1 MDCVIWS
8 SIILF
13 HIFRRNLYLQKEF
26 IENIFKDNMTDTT
39 SIDDLPGV
47 PASAMHGSGIVQNQ
61 KPEIPVQTYNP
72 NISGAQLQQ
81 QQQQPQLQ
89 GPSPQTTVASNM
101 NVNEFVSG
109 LQRATTSGLTA
120 LPVRDVPRNTEPIIS
135 DQQTVPNYIPKDPVD
150 YIREHHENTRSFM
163 EHRARSANQSESLD
177 IVYDT
182 LQVPILLAI
191 LYFTFQLPV
200 MRKYLLLYLPSIF
213 NKDGNHNLSGLLFI
227 SILFSC
233 TYYGI
238 NFVLNQFVLES
249 E

>member
-1 MDCVIWS
+1 
-8 SIILF
+8 
-13 HIFRRNLYLQKEF
+13 
-26 IENIFKDNMTDTT
+26 MTDTT

-47 PASAMHGSGIVQNQ
+47 PATVTQGSGLVQ
-61 KPEIPVQTYNP
+61 KPEIPIQTYNP
-72 NISGAQLQQ
+72 NVSGAQQ
-81 QQQQPQLQ
+81 QQQQQQQQQ
-89 GPSPQTTVASNM
+89 GPIQTTVASNM

-109 LQRATTSGLTA
+109 LQRATSSGLTA
-120 LPVRDVPRNTEPIIS
+120 LPIRDVPRNTESVVS
-135 DQQTVPNYIPKDPVD
+135 DEQTVPNYIPRDPVD
-150 YIREHHENTRSFM
+150 YIRDHHENTRSFM
-163 EHRARSANQSESLD
+163 DHRARTSNQLESLD
-177 IVYDT
+177 VIYDT

-227 SILFSC
+227 SVLFSC

>member
-1 MDCVIWS
+1 M
-8 SIILF
+8 
-13 HIFRRNLYLQKEF
+13 N
-26 IENIFKDNMTDTT
+26 DTT

-47 PASAMHGSGIVQNQ
+47 PSIGGHGPSVVQNTMSA
-61 KPEIPVQTYNP
+61 EIPVQTYNP
-72 NISGAQLQQ
+72 NISSMSLQQ
-81 QQQQPQLQ
+81 QQQQQQQQHQQQQQQPM
-89 GPSPQTTVASNM
+89 SQTTVASNM

-109 LQRATTSGLTA
+109 LQRATSSGLTA
-120 LPVRDVPRNTEPIIS
+120 LPIRDVPRNTESVIS
-135 DQQTVPNYIPKDPVD
+135 DEQTVPNYMPKAPVD
-150 YIREHHENTRSFM
+150 YIREHHEDTQTFMGHRS
-163 EHRARSANQSESLD
+163 RSANQIESLD
-177 IVYDT
+177 LLYDT

-200 MRKYLLLYLPSIF
+200 MRKYLLMYLPSIF

-227 SILFSC
+227 SVLFSC

>member
-1 MDCVIWS
+1 
-8 SIILF
+8 
-13 HIFRRNLYLQKEF
+13 
-26 IENIFKDNMTDTT
+26 MTDTT
-39 SIDDLPGV
+39 SIDDLPGL
-47 PASAMHGSGIVQNQ
+47 PATATQGSGLAQ
-61 KPEIPVQTYNP
+61 KPEIPIQTYNP
-72 NISGAQLQQ
+72 NIAGIQQ
-81 QQQQPQLQ
+81 QQQQQQQQ
-89 GPSPQTTVASNM
+89 GPPPPQITVASNM

-109 LQRATTSGLTA
+109 LQRATSSGLTT
-120 LPVRDVPRNTEPIIS
+120 LPIRDVPRNTESVIS
-135 DQQTVPNYIPKDPVD
+135 DEQTVPNYIPRDPVD
-150 YIREHHENTRSFM
+150 YIREHHENTRSYM
-163 EHRARSANQSESLD
+163 DHRTRSTNQSESFD
-177 IVYDT
+177 VIYDT

-227 SILFSC
+227 SILFSF

>member
-1 MDCVIWS
+1 M
-8 SIILF
+8 
-13 HIFRRNLYLQKEF
+13 N
-26 IENIFKDNMTDTT
+26 DTT

-47 PASAMHGSGIVQNQ
+47 PASATHGSGIVQN
-61 KPEIPVQTYNP
+61 PEIPVQTYNP
-72 NISGAQLQQ
+72 NVSGAQMPLQQQGQQ
-81 QQQQPQLQ
+81 QQQQ
-89 GPSPQTTVASNM
+89 GPPPQTTVASNM

-109 LQRATTSGLTA
+109 LQRATSSGLTA
-120 LPVRDVPRNTEPIIS
+120 LPIRDVPRNTESVVS
-135 DQQTVPNYIPKDPVD
+135 DEQTVPNYIPRDPVD
-150 YIREHHENTRSFM
+150 YIREHHENSRSFM
-163 EHRARSANQSESLD
+163 EHRAKSANQSESFD
-177 IVYDT
+177 VIYDT

-227 SILFSC
+227 SVLFAC

>member
-1 MDCVIWS
+1 MA
-8 SIILF
+8 
-13 HIFRRNLYLQKEF
+13 
-26 IENIFKDNMTDTT
+26 DTT

-47 PASAMHGSGIVQNQ
+47 PATATQGSGLVQN
-61 KPEIPVQTYNP
+61 PEIPIQTYNP
-72 NISGAQLQQ
+72 NIAGAQMSSTMQQ
-81 QQQQPQLQ
+81 QQQQQQQQ
-89 GPSPQTTVASNM
+89 GPPPQTQTAVASNM

-109 LQRATTSGLTA
+109 LQRATSSGLTA
-120 LPVRDVPRNTEPIIS
+120 LPIRDVPRNTEPVIS

-163 EHRARSANQSESLD
+163 DHRARSANQLESLD
-177 IVYDT
+177 VVYET

-200 MRKYLLLYLPSIF
+200 MRKYLLMYLPSIF

>member
-1 MDCVIWS
+1 M
-8 SIILF
+8 
-13 HIFRRNLYLQKEF
+13 N
-26 IENIFKDNMTDTT
+26 DTT

-47 PASAMHGSGIVQNQ
+47 PAIHGHGPGVVQNTMSA
-61 KPEIPVQTYNP
+61 ETPVQTYNP
-72 NISGAQLQQ
+72 NISTMPSQQ
-81 QQQQPQLQ
+81 QQQQPM
-89 GPSPQTTVASNM
+89 SQTTVASNM

-109 LQRATTSGLTA
+109 LQRATSSGLTA
-120 LPVRDVPRNTEPIIS
+120 LPIRDVPRNTESVVS
-135 DQQTVPNYIPKDPVD
+135 DEQTVPNYMPKAPID
-150 YIREHHENTRSFM
+150 YIREHHEDTQTFM
-163 EHRARSANQSESLD
+163 GHRARSANQSESLD
-177 IVYDT
+177 LIYDT

-200 MRKYLLLYLPSIF
+200 MRKYLLMYLPSIF

>member
-1 MDCVIWS
+1 
-8 SIILF
+8 
-13 HIFRRNLYLQKEF
+13 
-26 IENIFKDNMTDTT
+26 MTDTT

-47 PASAMHGSGIVQNQ
+47 PANATQGSGIVQNQ
-61 KPEIPVQTYNP
+61 KLEIPVQTYNP
-72 NISGAQLQQ
+72 NVAGMPPTMQQ
-81 QQQQPQLQ
+81 QQQVSP
-89 GPSPQTTVASNM
+89 PQTTVASNM
-101 NVNEFVSG
+101 NVNDFVSG
-109 LQRATTSGLTA
+109 LQRATSSGLTA
-120 LPVRDVPRNTEPIIS
+120 LPIRDVPRNTETVVS
-135 DQQTVPNYIPKDPVD
+135 DEQTVPNYIPRDPVD
-150 YIREHHENTRSFM
+150 YIRDHHENTRSFM
-163 EHRARSANQSESLD
+163 DHRTRMSNQSESLD
-177 IVYDT
+177 VIYDT

>member
-1 MDCVIWS
+1 M
-8 SIILF
+8 
-13 HIFRRNLYLQKEF
+13 N
-26 IENIFKDNMTDTT
+26 DTT

-47 PASAMHGSGIVQNQ
+47 PAIHGHGPGVVQNTMSA
-61 KPEIPVQTYNP
+61 ETPVQTYNP
-72 NISGAQLQQ
+72 NISTMSSQQQQQQ
-81 QQQQPQLQ
+81 QQQQPQQ
-89 GPSPQTTVASNM
+89 PMSQTTVASNM

-109 LQRATTSGLTA
+109 LQRATSSGLTA
-120 LPVRDVPRNTEPIIS
+120 LPIRDVPRNTESVVS
-135 DQQTVPNYIPKDPVD
+135 DEQTVPNFIPKAPID
-150 YIREHHENTRSFM
+150 YIREHHEDTQTFM
-163 EHRARSANQSESLD
+163 GHRARSANQSESLD
-177 IVYDT
+177 LIYDT

-200 MRKYLLLYLPSIF
+200 MRKYLLIYLPSIF

>member
-1 MDCVIWS
+1 MS
-8 SIILF
+8 
-13 HIFRRNLYLQKEF
+13 
-26 IENIFKDNMTDTT
+26 DTT

-47 PASAMHGSGIVQNQ
+47 PATATQGSGIVQKQ
-61 KPEIPVQTYNP
+61 EIPIQTYNP
-72 NISGAQLQQ
+72 NVATM
-81 QQQQPQLQ
+81 QQQQPQQQQQ

-101 NVNEFVSG
+101 NINELVSG
-109 LQRATTSGLTA
+109 LQRATSSGLTA
-120 LPVRDVPRNTEPIIS
+120 LPIRDVPRNTESVVS
-135 DQQTVPNYIPKDPVD
+135 DEQTVPNYIPRDPVD
-150 YIREHHENTRSFM
+150 YIREHHENSRSFM
-163 EHRARSANQSESLD
+163 DHRSKKANQSESLD
-177 IVYDT
+177 IIYDT

>member
-1 MDCVIWS
+1 
-8 SIILF
+8 
-13 HIFRRNLYLQKEF
+13 
-26 IENIFKDNMTDTT
+26 MTDTT

-47 PASAMHGSGIVQNQ
+47 PATVTHGSGLVQ
-61 KPEIPVQTYNP
+61 KPEIPIQTYNP
-72 NISGAQLQQ
+72 NVSTMQQ
-81 QQQQPQLQ
+81 QQQQQQQ
-89 GPSPQTTVASNM
+89 GPPPSQTTVATNM

-120 LPVRDVPRNTEPIIS
+120 LPIRDVPRNTESVVS
-135 DQQTVPNYIPKDPVD
+135 DEQTVPNYIPRDPVD
-150 YIREHHENTRSFM
+150 YIREHHENSRSFM
-163 EHRARSANQSESLD
+163 EHRARSANHSESLD
-177 IVYDT
+177 VIYDT

-227 SILFSC
+227 SVLFSC